1 MSGSDS
7 PDSGIR
13 LRPGGAERVVQ
24 GVKPIMNNRINIL
37 KSILDTKP
45 EDNFARYGLAME
57 YVKEGR
63 HADAVEEFR
72 AIIARDPSYSYAYYH
87 GGQALEKMGRLK
99 EAKGIYAQGIEAAG
113 DAHAR
118 SELQAALEL
127 LK

>member
-1 MSGSDS
+1 
-7 PDSGIR
+7 
-13 LRPGGAERVVQ
+13 
-24 GVKPIMNNRINIL
+24 MNNRINIL

-72 AIIARDPSYSYAYYH
+72 AIIARDPSFSYAYYH